1 MSRDR
6 DRTRDIELLG
16 LTTEVVS
23 SRIVNSDLSSEDI
36 SKMIKKIYATMQ
48 EITNTETVN
57 TPTAQTPYV
66 PVHESIKPDYII
78 CLEDGR
84 KMKMLR
90 RHLKTAYNMSPEEY
104 REKWNLPPDY
114 PMTAPN
120 YAKRRS
126 ALAKKIGL
134 GKSSR

>member
-66 PVHESIKPDYII
+66 PVQESIKPDYII

>member
-1 MSRDR
+1 MSGDR
-6 DRTRDIELLG
+6 GIVKEIELLE
-16 LTTEVVS
+16 LTTEIVS
-23 SRIVNSDLSSEDI
+23 SRSINSDLSSEDI
-36 SKMIKKIYATMQ
+36 SRMIKKIYATMQ
-48 EITNTETVN
+48 EITSTETVN
-57 TPTAQTPYV
+57 ASTSQTPFV
-66 PVHESIKPDYII
+66 PIQESVKPDYII

-90 RHLKTAYNMSPEEY
+90 RHLKTAYNMTPEEY
-104 REKWNLPPDY
+104 REKWDLPQDY

-134 GKSSR
+134 GKSR